1 LTRSAIDGS
10 VLYLDS
16 NVFIYALEN
25 SHAWAEAAEDLLGA
39 IEKGRVRAVASELV
53 LAEVLAKPFE
63 DRNVSHIDQYQ
74 RLLSSGGGLTM
85 ASIDRDGLVRAAQLR
100 GENNLKPFDAIHVAT
115 AQSARCDYFLTQDE
129 RLGRALADQPKW
141 LKLSEIN

>member
-1 LTRSAIDGS
+1 MRSAIAGS

-16 NVFIYALEN
+16 NIFIYALEK
-25 SHAWAEAAEDLLGA
+25 SRQWDEAAEELLGA
-39 IEKGRVRAVASELV
+39 VEDGHVRAVASELV
-53 LAEVLAKPFE
+53 LAEVLAKPFA
-63 DRNVSHIDQYQ
+63 DRNAAHIAQYQ

-85 ASIDRDGLVRAAQLR
+85 AGISRDVLVLAAQLR
-100 GENNLKPFDAIHVAT
+100 GENNLKLFDSIHVAT
-115 AQSARCDYFLTQDE
+115 ARSNGCDYFMTQDE